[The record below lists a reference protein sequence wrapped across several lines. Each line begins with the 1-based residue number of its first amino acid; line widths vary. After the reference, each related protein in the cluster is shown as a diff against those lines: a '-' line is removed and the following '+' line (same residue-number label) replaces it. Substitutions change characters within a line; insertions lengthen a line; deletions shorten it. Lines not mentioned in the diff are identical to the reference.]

1 MNLLHNT
8 THFTLILTN
17 NNKSID
23 NSYILS
29 TLYSD
34 LSIIKMFSRTIT
46 AAFLAVYPLLVDADC
61 SSFTSTSFIQLEI
74 SSLYH
79 FAVESLAC
87 PSTSQSNCIMPP
99 FNLNLT
105 ITPQVNFT
113 SLPGSSVS
121 QSDQAAIISIASQA
135 YAQNSTFPS
144 QPFVTHSVVVSSSD
158 IPQDAQNILSVIP
171 GSNQTAY
178 FEPMF
183 MSATGTLGG
192 CTNSALND
200 LTATVYAAY
209 ANVTGDQGGSG
220 WDSYGIG
227 PATSSG
233 TPTTSATPTPS
244 KSGKPNAA
252 GTLKGGIW
260 SGLLLTLGVFVSI

>member
-1 MNLLHNT
+1 
-8 THFTLILTN
+8 
-17 NNKSID
+17 
-23 NSYILS
+23 
-29 TLYSD
+29 
-34 LSIIKMFSRTIT
+34 MFSRTIT
-46 AAFLAVYPLLVDADC
+46 AAFLAVYPLLVNADC
-61 SSFTSTSFIQLEI
+61 SSFTSTSFIQREI

-87 PSTSQSNCIMPP
+87 PSTSQSNCTMPP

-144 QPFVTHSVVVSSSD
+144 EPFVTHSVVVSSSD
-158 IPQDAQNILSVIP
+158 IPQSGQNVNVLSVIP

-192 CTNSALND
+192 CTNSALNG

-209 ANVTGDQGGSG
+209 ANATGNSVG

-244 KSGKPNAA
+244 QSGKPNAA

>member
-1 MNLLHNT
+1 ML
-8 THFTLILTN
+8 
-17 NNKSID
+17 
-23 NSYILS
+23 
-29 TLYSD
+29 
-34 LSIIKMFSRTIT
+34 SRTIT

-61 SSFTSTSFIQLEI
+61 SSFTSTSFIQLEY
-74 SSLYH
+74 SNVYH

-87 PSTSQSNCIMPP
+87 PSTSQSNCTMPP

-144 QPFVTHSVVVSSSD
+144 EPFVTHSVVVSSSD

-178 FEPMF
+178 FDPMF

-192 CTNSALND
+192 CTNSALNG

-209 ANVTGDQGGSG
+209 ANATGNSVG

-244 KSGKPNAA
+244 QSGKPNAA